1 MNLIE
6 QVSFGSSM
14 SFFKEGLKNRWN
26 LTEDYNPYKPCLFFE
41 VGGNETR
48 INNHKSFKLIF
59 PVNDRCA
66 LRLKDILPSQDL
78 WVIERPC
85 IPVPHFLNKFR
96 GEFEI
101 KDYSMFQPVP
111 LGDKIYAYT
120 GQPSRRSQFRY
131 DLIQDIQAR
140 IDKEII
146 IGEHYNV
153 RHYLNI
159 NSLYNNFYKKCFLN
173 LNFSEEAGLTSVIE
187 LASMGIKTI
196 TNNKSQWACM
206 IPWKD
211 IDCIIQTIF
220 QESEKIGST
229 QEPIN
234 IHSINDCWQ
243 NVDFWNNILK

>member
-6 QVSFGSSM
+6 QVSFGTHM

-26 LTEDYNPYKPCLFFE
+26 LTEHYNPHKPCLFFE
-41 VGGNETR
+41 VDGNINQ

-59 PVNDRCA
+59 PVNDLCC
-66 LRLKDILPSQDL
+66 LRLNNILPSKNL

-85 IPVPHFLNKFR
+85 IPVPNFLNKFR

-101 KDYSMFQPVP
+101 KDYSIFQPAP

-120 GQPSRRSQFRY
+120 GQPGRRNQFRY
-131 DLIQDIQAR
+131 SLIQDIQAR

-146 IGEHYNV
+146 IGEHKDVKN
-153 RHYLNI
+153 YLDI
-159 NSLYNNFYKKCFLN
+159 NSVHNNFYKKCFLN

-187 LASMGIKTI
+187 LAFMGIKTI
-196 TNNKSQWACM
+196 TNNKSQWECM
-206 IPWKD
+206 IPWNN
-211 IDCIIQTIF
+211 IDCIIQTIL

-229 QEPIN
+229 QQSMN

-243 NVDFWNNILK
+243 NVDFWNNMLK